1 MSKKETQNIEEQKE
15 KVVTK
20 YDLKMQRR
28 AEEKAKAEKEKK
40 ASLITSIVIVA
51 ALVCFMASFPIR
63 SYLTVHGTYIKVAG
77 EKVSRLEF
85 DYHYNMAL
93 NNYMNQYGTYLSYMG
108 LDLTGDLST
117 QMYSDT
123 LSFKDFFEKMAVENI
138 IQTKALKAEAKA
150 AGFTYDATKDY
161 EDYLNYVAQA
171 AEAAGMTE
179 KQFVQE
185 NFGTYATISRLKPII
200 MENLE
205 SSGYYNSVSDEKM
218 PSDEDAESYYAE
230 NKDSYDSIDYRMT
243 LINAELPTEPTEL
256 ADKTEEAAT
265 TESTTDS
272 TSTDASAEST
282 TEDAAY
288 EPSEA
293 EIAYAMEQAK
303 EEAED
308 ALKTIQTAGELHENA
323 KRTSLSSVTREW
335 LFDESRKAG
344 DTTIIEDENNNRYY
358 VLAFEKRY
366 LDETPTVDVRAIILS
381 NDGDVSADSVLEEW
395 QNGAATED
403 SFAELADKYNTAS
416 TTTSEGGLFEALS
429 VSSLSD
435 ELKDWMA
442 DSSRAQG
449 DTAVIAPEGESY
461 SYVLY
466 FIGTNEAE
474 WMNSIKNTLLTDIMS
489 DYLEEITANYS
500 VEDPKNNLNY
510 LAVEAAESAAAAA
523 ESESA
528 STEIDSADTTDAST
542 ESGST
547 DTTDASTE
555 SSSAAQ

>member
-1 MSKKETQNIEEQKE
+1 MSKKESQNIEEQKE
-15 KVVTK
+15 KAVTK
-20 YDLKMQRR
+20 YDLKMQKR
-28 AEEKAKAEKEKK
+28 AEEKARAKKEKQV
-40 ASLITSIVIVA
+40 SLITSILIVA

-63 SYLTVHGTYIKVAG
+63 SYLTVHGTYVKVAG
-77 EKVSRLEF
+77 ENISRLEF
-85 DYHYNMAL
+85 DYNYNMAL

-117 QMYSDT
+117 QMYSDSLT
-123 LSFKDFFEKMAVENI
+123 FKDFFEKMAVENI

-161 EDYLNYVAQA
+161 EDYLNYVSQA

-185 NFGTYATISRLKPII
+185 NFGAYATTSRLKPIV

-205 SSGYYNSVSDEKM
+205 SSAYYDSVSDEKM
-218 PSDEDAESYYAE
+218 PSDEDAENYSAE

-243 LINAELPTEPTEL
+243 VINAELPTEPTDL
-256 ADKTEEAAT
+256 ADKTEDT
-265 TESTTDS
+265 TTTDNTTGS
-272 TSTDASAEST
+272 TSTDST
-282 TEDAAY
+282 TGTDTTTY

-303 EEAED
+303 AEAD
-308 ALKTIQTAGELHENA
+308 TALKSIAKDGELKENA
-323 KRTSLSSVTREW
+323 KRTSLASVTREW

-344 DTTIIEDENNNRYY
+344 DTTVIEDETNNRYY

-366 LDETPTVDVRAIILS
+366 LDETPTVDVRAVILS

-395 QNGAATED
+395 KSGAATED

-429 VSSLSD
+429 VSNVSD
-435 ELKDWMA
+435 ELKDWMT
-442 DSSRAQG
+442 DSSRVQG

-461 SYVLY
+461 TYVVY

-474 WMNSIKNTLLTDIMS
+474 WMKSIKNTLLTDIMA

-500 VEDPKNNLNY
+500 VEDSRNNLNY
-510 LAVEAAESAAAAA
+510 LKVEAAESAAAAA
-523 ESESA
+523 SESA
-528 STEIDSADTTDAST
+528 STETDAST

>member
-179 KQFVQE
+179 KQFLQE
-185 NFGTYATISRLKPII
+185 NFGEYATTSRLKPII

-272 TSTDASAEST
+272 TSTDASSEST
-282 TEDAAY
+282 TEDTAY

>member
-1 MSKKETQNIEEQKE
+1 MSKKESQNIEEQKE

-20 YDLKMQRR
+20 YDLKMQKR
-28 AEEKAKAEKEKK
+28 AEEKARAKKEKQV
-40 ASLITSIVIVA
+40 SLITSILIVA

-63 SYLTVHGTYIKVAG
+63 SYLTVHGTYVKVAG
-77 EKVSRLEF
+77 ENISRLEF
-85 DYHYNMAL
+85 DYNYNMAL

-117 QMYSDT
+117 QMYSDSLT
-123 LSFKDFFEKMAVENI
+123 FKDFFEKMAVENI

-161 EDYLNYVAQA
+161 EDYLNYVSQA

-185 NFGTYATISRLKPII
+185 NFGTYATTSRLKPIV

-205 SSGYYNSVSDEKM
+205 SSAYYDSVSDEKM
-218 PSDEDAESYYAE
+218 PSDEDAENYYAE

-243 LINAELPTEPTEL
+243 VINAELPTEPTDL
-256 ADKTEEAAT
+256 ADKTEDT
-265 TESTTDS
+265 TTTDNTTGS
-272 TSTDASAEST
+272 TSTDST
-282 TEDAAY
+282 TGTDTTTY

-303 EEAED
+303 AEAD
-308 ALKTIQTAGELHENA
+308 TALKSITKDGELRENA
-323 KRTSLSSVTREW
+323 KRTSLASVTREW

-366 LDETPTVDVRAIILS
+366 LDETPTVDVRAVILS

-395 QNGAATED
+395 KNGAATED

-429 VSSLSD
+429 VSNVSD
-435 ELKDWMA
+435 ELKDWMT
-442 DSSRAQG
+442 DSSRVQG

-461 SYVLY
+461 TYVLY

-474 WMNSIKNTLLTDIMS
+474 WMKNIKNTLLTDIMAN
-489 DYLEEITANYS
+489 YLEEITANYS
-500 VEDPKNNLNY
+500 VEDSKNNLNY
-510 LAVEAAESAAAAA
+510 LKVEAAESAAAAA
-523 ESESA
+523 SESA
-528 STEIDSADTTDAST
+528 SAETDAST

>member
-1 MSKKETQNIEEQKE
+1 MSKKESQNIEEQKE

-20 YDLKMQRR
+20 YDLKMQKR
-28 AEEKAKAEKEKK
+28 AEEKARAKKEKQV
-40 ASLITSIVIVA
+40 SLITSILIVA

-63 SYLTVHGTYIKVAG
+63 SYLTVHGTYVKIAG
-77 EKVSRLEF
+77 ENISRLEF
-85 DYHYNMAL
+85 DYNYNMAL

-117 QMYSDT
+117 QMYSDSLT
-123 LSFKDFFEKMAVENI
+123 FKDFFEKMAVENI

-161 EDYLNYVAQA
+161 EDYLNYVSQA

-185 NFGTYATISRLKPII
+185 NFGAYATTSRLKPIV

-205 SSGYYNSVSDEKM
+205 SSAYYDSVSDEKM
-218 PSDEDAESYYAE
+218 PSDEDAENYYAE

-243 LINAELPTEPTEL
+243 VINAELPTEPTDL
-256 ADKTEEAAT
+256 ADKTEDT
-265 TESTTDS
+265 TTTDNTTGS
-272 TSTDASAEST
+272 TSTDST
-282 TEDAAY
+282 TGTDTTTY

-303 EEAED
+303 AEAD
-308 ALKTIQTAGELHENA
+308 TALKSIAKDGELKENA
-323 KRTSLSSVTREW
+323 KRTSLASVTREW

-344 DTTIIEDENNNRYY
+344 DTTVIEDETNNRYY

-366 LDETPTVDVRAIILS
+366 LDETPTVDVRAVILS

-395 QNGAATED
+395 KSGAATED

-429 VSSLSD
+429 VSNVSD
-435 ELKDWMA
+435 ELKDWMT
-442 DSSRAQG
+442 DSSRVQG

-461 SYVLY
+461 TYVVY

-474 WMNSIKNTLLTDIMS
+474 WMKSIKNTLLTDIMA

-500 VEDPKNNLNY
+500 VEDSRNNLNY
-510 LAVEAAESAAAAA
+510 LKVEAAESAAAAA
-523 ESESA
+523 SESA
-528 STEIDSADTTDAST
+528 SAETDAST